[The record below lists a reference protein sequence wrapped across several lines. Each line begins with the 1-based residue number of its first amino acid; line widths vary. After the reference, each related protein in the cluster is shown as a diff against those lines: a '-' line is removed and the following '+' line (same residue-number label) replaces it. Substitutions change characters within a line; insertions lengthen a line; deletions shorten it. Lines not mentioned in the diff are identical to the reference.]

1 MRASCS
7 AVSPPL
13 PPAIARANRRASKKE
28 RPCRPCG
35 ARGGS
40 GRPTARAHP
49 VIMEVYNLPPSPPPP
64 GARLCRAESSTLFPT
79 SSSSIPRPQSPLTS
93 SAVYICAFLRQ
104 RLEGMRAAAAARAL
118 AARAGRSRQGLRARA
133 RARPRPS
140 GGAPARRAATTM
152 GPPLPA
158 TSLTLGRALGSP
170 AALCTLG
177 VFQVGR
183 TRRSARG
190 GWETP
195 PRARALRRGE
205 GGRACAKEEE
215 APARASLADW
225 RPRPPDPLC
234 RAVPLPPSVCSCPL

>member
-1 MRASCS
+1 MAARGRAHSR
-7 AVSPPL
+7 APRQMPPFACTRPPRPHVPPR
-13 PPAIARANRRASKKE
+13 PPACTPPPRSAGV
-28 RPCRPCG
+28 PQPWD
-35 ARGGS
+35 
-40 GRPTARAHP
+40 
-49 VIMEVYNLPPSPPPP
+49 PSPSPAAAPLHP
-64 GARLCRAESSTLFPT
+64 SSTDTHAHCLILVRETF
-79 SSSSIPRPQSPLTS
+79 LTS

-205 GGRACAKEEE
+205 GGRARAKEEE
-215 APARASLADW
+215 APARARLAG
-225 RPRPPDPLC
+225 RLAPPP
-234 RAVPLPPSVCSCPL
+234 A